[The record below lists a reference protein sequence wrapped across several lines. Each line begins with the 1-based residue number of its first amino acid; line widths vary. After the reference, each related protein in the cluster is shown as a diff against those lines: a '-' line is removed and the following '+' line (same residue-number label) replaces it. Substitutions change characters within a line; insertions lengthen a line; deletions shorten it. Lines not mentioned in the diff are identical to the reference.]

1 MSPSD
6 IAAKARECVGAAL
19 ATKDAERQMVLLHMV
34 QAWLTLAR
42 HYRTLGPHRHREYGR
57 LAEIQAEMIPT
68 LH

>member
-6 IAAKARECVGAAL
+6 IASKAKECLGAAL
-19 ATKDAERQMVLLHMV
+19 ATRDAERQMVLLQML
-34 QAWLTLAR
+34 QAWLVLAR
-42 HYRTLGPHRHREYGR
+42 HFRELGPSGHLEYGR